1 MAAEAEV
8 LDELHRLRAR
18 VPQLTGALAASVD
31 GLVLAHDT
39 PGVEPEGL
47 AALTAAALGVAVRMT
62 DAAGRGELRELLL
75 RGDHGYVATY
85 AAGSSA
91 VLTLLAQDRVNVGR
105 LHLEGRRAGGRIG
118 ELMDA
123 LPRQDATAGA
133 GARAATRNP
142 ARSVARTTGTPTA
155 PATPAGP
162 ATPTTSATTTTPAQ
176 TPAKATVRSTMPR
189 RTPRATTPRPTPRT
203 TPNTPTTSES

>member
-18 VPQLTGALAASVD
+18 VPQLTGVLAASVD

-105 LHLEGRRAGGRIG
+105 LHLEGRRTGGRIG
-118 ELMDA
+118 ELVDA
-123 LPRQDATAGA
+123 LPPPTDAV
-133 GARAATRNP
+133 AAKAPPGNP
-142 ARSVARTTGTPTA
+142 ARSVAKTADAAPTTA
-155 PATPAGP
+155 PITP
-162 ATPTTSATTTTPAQ
+162 SSE

-189 RTPRATTPRPTPRT
+189 RTPRPTAPRTTPRT

>member
-123 LPRQDATAGA
+123 LPRPDDSAAA

-142 ARSVARTTGTPTA
+142 ARSVARTTNGTQTGAPNGTPNGTPAATA
-155 PATPAGP
+155 P
-162 ATPTTSATTTTPAQ
+162 Q

-203 TPNTPTTSES
+203 TPNAPTTSES

>member
-85 AAGSSA
+85 AAGSTA

-123 LPRQDATAGA
+123 LPRPDDSAAA
-133 GARAATRNP
+133 GARAAARNP
-142 ARSVARTTGTPTA
+142 ARSVARTANGTQNGTPNG
-155 PATPAGP
+155 TPA
-162 ATPTTSATTTTPAQ
+162 ATEPQ

-203 TPNTPTTSES
+203 TPNAPTTSES